1 MVMLLA
7 LFLLWPAAGAQ
18 QTSSPPGR
26 WAINSLTVEGASRY
40 PAERILA
47 AANLKSGL
55 IAGKVEL
62 DAARN
67 RLMETGLFE
76 SVGYRFGPS
85 ASGKGIVVA
94 LQVVEVAEVYPFR
107 FERLEASSNEL
118 EAWLKSSDPLFGDKI
133 PATSPALGR
142 YAKAIE
148 AFLASRKKAES
159 VIGKLTAD
167 DPGRLVVVFS
177 PSAPPPAVA
186 EVRFTGN
193 TVVPVI
199 ALQSAIAG
207 VAIGMP
213 YDEARFRQL
222 LDTSIRPLY
231 DARGRVRVTFP
242 KIQMEKSQ
250 QVKGV
255 VVTVEVVEGDVY
267 ELGEVR
273 LQGEALPEKELREA
287 GDFKAGDFANFAAI
301 EAGLD
306 RMKKLLR
313 RQGFLKP
320 ETSLERLVD
329 DQKKK
334 VGLVVHV
341 DKGPR
346 FVFGKLTVEGLD
358 LNAEA
363 VVRRLWGAKQGT
375 PFDEDYPDY
384 FLKRIREDG
393 VFDNLGKNK
402 SAVKIDQ
409 QSRTVD
415 VTLSFG
421 SGEPIR
427 K

>member
-1 MVMLLA
+1 MVLLLA
-7 LFLLWPAAGAQ
+7 LLLLWPAVGAQ
-18 QTSSPPGR
+18 QPSPPPGR

-47 AANLKSGL
+47 AANLKPGL
-55 IAGKVEL
+55 IAGKEEL

-85 ASGKGIVVA
+85 ASGKGIVVT

-107 FERLEASSNEL
+107 FERLEASSSEL
-118 EAWLKSSDPLFGDKI
+118 EALLRSSDPFFGDKI
-133 PATSPALGR
+133 PATPQVLGR
-142 YAKAIE
+142 YVKAIE
-148 AFLASRKKAES
+148 ALLASRKKAEP
-159 VIGKLTAD
+159 VTGKLTAD
-167 DPGRLVVVFS
+167 DAGSLVVVFS
-177 PSAPPPAVA
+177 PSAPPPVVA

-199 ALQSAIAG
+199 ALQSAITG

-213 YDEARFRQL
+213 YNEAGFRQL
-222 LDTSIRPLY
+222 LETSIRPLY
-231 DARGRVRVTFP
+231 DERGRIRATFP
-242 KIQMEKSQ
+242 KLQVEKSQ

-267 ELGEVR
+267 KLGEVR
-273 LQGEALPEKELREA
+273 LQGEGLPEKELLEA

-301 EAGLD
+301 EAALE

-320 ETSLERLVD
+320 DTSLERVVD

-334 VGLVVHV
+334 VDLIVHV
-341 DKGPR
+341 DKGPV
-346 FVFGKLTVEGLD
+346 FVYGKLLIEGLD

-375 PFDEDYPDY
+375 PFNEDYPDY

-393 VFDNLGKNK
+393 VFDHLGTTK

-409 QSRTVD
+409 QSRTVN
-415 VTLSFG
+415 VTLLFG

>member
-1 MVMLLA
+1 MVLLLA
-7 LFLLWPAAGAQ
+7 LFLLWPSVGVQ
-18 QTSSPPGR
+18 QPSPPPGR

-40 PAERILA
+40 AAERILA
-47 AANLKSGL
+47 AANLKPGL
-55 IAGKVEL
+55 IAGKEEL

-85 ASGKGIVVA
+85 ASGKGIVVT

-133 PATSPALGR
+133 PATPPALGR

-148 AFLASRKKAES
+148 AFLASRKKAGS
-159 VIGKLTAD
+159 VIGKLTTD

-177 PSAPPPAVA
+177 PTAPPPAVA
-186 EVRFTGN
+186 EVRFTCN
-193 TVVPVI
+193 TVVPII
-199 ALQSAIAG
+199 ALQSSIAG
-207 VAIGMP
+207 VAIGTP

-231 DARGRVRVTFP
+231 DERGRIRVTFP
-242 KIQMEKSQ
+242 KLQVEKSQ
-250 QVKGV
+250 QVNGV

-267 ELGEVR
+267 QLGEVR
-273 LQGEALPEKELREA
+273 LQGEGLPEKELREA
-287 GDFKAGDFANFAAI
+287 GDFKTGDMANFSAI
-301 EAGLD
+301 ETGLD
-306 RMKKLLR
+306 RIKKRLR

-320 ETSLERLVD
+320 ETNLERLVD

-334 VGLVVHV
+334 VDLVVHV
-341 DKGPR
+341 DKGPG
-346 FVFGKLTVEGLD
+346 FVYGKLVIEGLD

-375 PFDEDYPDY
+375 PFDVDYPDY

-393 VFDNLGKNK
+393 VFDNLGKTK

-409 QSRTVD
+409 QSHTVD
-415 VTLSFG
+415 VTLLFG
-421 SGEPIR
+421 
-427 K
+427 

>member
-1 MVMLLA
+1 MVLLLA

-18 QTSSPPGR
+18 KPAPAPGR
-26 WAINSLTVEGASRY
+26 WPIDSLTVEGAKRY
-40 PAERILA
+40 PTERILA
-47 AANLKSGL
+47 AASLKPGL
-55 IAGKVEL
+55 IAGKEEL
-62 DAARN
+62 EAARN
-67 RLMETGLFE
+67 RLMETGVFE
-76 SVGYRFGPS
+76 SVGYRFGPT
-85 ASGKGIVVA
+85 ASGKGIVVT

-107 FERLEASSNEL
+107 FERLEAPSKEL
-118 EAWLKSSDPLFGDKI
+118 EEWLKSSDPLFGDKI

-148 AFLASRKKAES
+148 AFLASRKRAES
-159 VIGKLTAD
+159 VTGKLTAD

-177 PSAPPPAVA
+177 PTAPPPAVA

-193 TVVPVI
+193 TVVPAI
-199 ALQSAIAG
+199 ALQSSITG

-222 LDTSIRPLY
+222 LETSIRPLY
-231 DARGRVRVTFP
+231 DERGRLRVTFP
-242 KIQMEKSQ
+242 KLQVEKAQ

-267 ELGEVR
+267 QLGEVR
-273 LQGEALPEKELREA
+273 LQGEGLPEKELREA
-287 GDFKAGDFANFAAI
+287 GDFKTGDVANFFAI
-301 EAGLD
+301 EAGLY
-306 RMKKLLR
+306 RIKKRLH

-334 VGLVVHV
+334 VDLVVHV

-346 FVFGKLTVEGLD
+346 FLFGRLIIEGLD

-363 VVRRLWGAKQGT
+363 VVRRMWGSKQGT
-375 PFDEDYPDY
+375 PFDEDYPEY

-393 VFDNLGKNK
+393 VFDNLGKTR
-402 SAVKIDQ
+402 SAARIDE

-415 VTLSFG
+415 VTLLFG
-421 SGEPIR
+421 
-427 K
+427 